1 MHVAGRGVATHP
13 DPLDEVS
20 QRAYD
25 RRVRRP
31 LICFVVALLALLVGA
46 GSAYANRATLHD
58 VRLYQ
63 VPSGSGKGDLV
74 ITARVGL
81 RGQIP
86 DVRRHGDAFAQLS
99 LLLSDGTHRVR
110 VRDRVA
116 LGHQHHLGAPARFRV
131 EIPAKRARRLDLA
144 NGLTWTATLNRTPS
158 RSARVSARQLSPFAL
173 MCQIMAGGV
182 GLRTA
187 RLGMCG
193 GAFDPAPPQAPP
205 PPPPA
210 PPVAFSTTTF
220 YGLDYANSISMC
232 VYFGGPGYTKPYVGF
247 VQFADSIPDSSIENE
262 AYVGNT
268 GNGPQT
274 FPVAADGSFSFPG
287 TYTWL
292 QDGPTTAVRISGSVP
307 TSILNAAPNASTGAA
322 IITYAPLLDYVPAP
336 VSAPLDQS
344 VLTSISAL
352 C

>member
-1 MHVAGRGVATHP
+1 MPQLGRIVAARHV
-13 DPLDEVS
+13 VS
-20 QRAYD
+20 AI
-25 RRVRRP
+25 V
-31 LICFVVALLALLVGA
+31 VVAVALAAVASASAAERAVITNVELFRDRTGA
-46 GSAYANRATLHD
+46 DRGA
-58 VRLYQ
+58 
-63 VPSGSGKGDLV
+63 LV
-74 ITARVGL
+74 ITARVDL

-86 DVRRHGDAFAQLS
+86 DVRRHGDAFARLS
-99 LLLSDGTHRVR
+99 LLVSDGTHRVR

-158 RSARVSARQLSPFAL
+158 RSARASSRQFNPFAL

-182 GLRTA
+182 GLRTV

-210 PPVAFSTTTF
+210 PPVAFSATTF

-247 VQFADSIPDSSIENE
+247 VQFSDSIPDSRIDNE

-268 GNGPQT
+268 GYGAQT
-274 FPVAADGSFSFPG
+274 FPVAADGSFSLPG

-292 QDGPTTAVRISGSVP
+292 QDGPTTAVTISGSVP

-322 IITYAPLLDYVPAP
+322 IISYAPLSDYVPAP

>member
-1 MHVAGRGVATHP
+1 MATHP
-13 DPLDEVS
+13 DPLDEVAR
-20 QRAYD
+20 RAYD
-25 RRVRRP
+25 REVRRP
-31 LICFVVALLALLVGA
+31 LIYVVVALLALLVGA
-46 GSAYANRATLHD
+46 GSASAHRATLHD

-63 VPSGSGKGDLV
+63 VPNGPDKGDLV
-74 ITARVGL
+74 ITARVDV

-86 DVRRHGDAFAQLS
+86 DVRRLGDAFARLS

-116 LGHQHHLGAPARFRV
+116 LGHQHHLGAPARFRF

-144 NGLTWTATLNRTPS
+144 KGLTWTATLNRTPS
-158 RSARVSARQLSPFAL
+158 RSARQLNPFAL

-182 GLRTA
+182 GIRTA
-187 RLGMCG
+187 RFGMCG
-193 GAFDPAPPQAPP
+193 GAFAPAPPQAPP

-232 VYFGGPGYTKPYVGF
+232 VYFGGPGYAKPYVGF
-247 VQFADSIPDSSIENE
+247 VQFSDSIPDASIENE

-268 GNGPQT
+268 GDGPQT
-274 FPVAADGSFSFPG
+274 FPVAADGSFSLPG

-292 QDGPTTAVRISGSVP
+292 QDGPTTAVTISGSVP

-322 IITYAPLLDYVPAP
+322 IISYAPLLDVPAP

>member
-1 MHVAGRGVATHP
+1 V
-13 DPLDEVS
+13 
-20 QRAYD
+20 
-25 RRVRRP
+25 
-31 LICFVVALLALLVGA
+31 
-46 GSAYANRATLHD
+46 
-58 VRLYQ
+58 
-63 VPSGSGKGDLV
+63 
-74 ITARVGL
+74 
-81 RGQIP
+81 
-86 DVRRHGDAFAQLS
+86 
-99 LLLSDGTHRVR
+99 
-110 VRDRVA
+110 
-116 LGHQHHLGAPARFRV
+116 
-131 EIPAKRARRLDLA
+131 RRLDLA

-158 RSARVSARQLSPFAL
+158 RSARVSPRQLNPFAL

-210 PPVAFSTTTF
+210 PPVAFSATTF

-247 VQFADSIPDSSIENE
+247 VQFSDSIPDSRIDNE

-268 GNGPQT
+268 GYGAQT
-274 FPVAADGSFSFPG
+274 FPVAADGSFSLPG

-292 QDGPTTAVRISGSVP
+292 QDGPTTAVTISGSVP

-322 IITYAPLLDYVPAP
+322 IISYAPLSDYVPAP

>member
-1 MHVAGRGVATHP
+1 MPQLGRIVAARHV
-13 DPLDEVS
+13 VS
-20 QRAYD
+20 T
-25 RRVRRP
+25 
-31 LICFVVALLALLVGA
+31 IIVVAVALAAVASASAAERAVITNVELFRDRTGA
-46 GSAYANRATLHD
+46 DRGA
-58 VRLYQ
+58 
-63 VPSGSGKGDLV
+63 LV
-74 ITARVGL
+74 ITARVDL

-86 DVRRHGDAFAQLS
+86 DVRRHGDAFARLS
-99 LLLSDGTHRVR
+99 LLVSDGTHRVR

-158 RSARVSARQLSPFAL
+158 RSARASSRQLSPFQL

-182 GLRTA
+182 GLRTV

-210 PPVAFSTTTF
+210 QPVAFSATTF

-247 VQFADSIPDSSIENE
+247 VQFSDSIPDSRIDNE

-268 GNGPQT
+268 GYGAQT
-274 FPVAADGSFSFPG
+274 FPVAADGSFSLPG

-292 QDGPTTAVRISGSVP
+292 QDGPTTAVTISGSVP

-322 IITYAPLLDYVPAP
+322 IISYAPLSDYVPAP

>member
-1 MHVAGRGVATHP
+1 MAKHP
-13 DPLDEVS
+13 DPLDEAS
-20 QRAYD
+20 PSAYD
-25 RRVRRP
+25 RRVRRSV
-31 LICFVVALLALLVGA
+31 ICFVVASLALLVGA
-46 GSAYANRATLHD
+46 GSAAAHRATLHD

-63 VPSGSGKGDLV
+63 VPKGPDKGELV
-74 ITARVGL
+74 ITARANL

-86 DVRRHGDAFAQLS
+86 DVRRHGDAFAWLS
-99 LLLSDGTHRVR
+99 LLLSDGTHRMR

-116 LGHQHHLGAPARFRV
+116 LGHQHHLGAPARFRF
-131 EIPAKRARRLDLA
+131 EIPAERARRLDLA

-158 RSARVSARQLSPFAL
+158 RSARVSTRQLSPFAL
-173 MCQIMAGGV
+173 MCQILAGGV
-182 GLRTA
+182 GIRTA

-193 GAFDPAPPQAPP
+193 GAFAPATPQAPP

-210 PPVAFSTTTF
+210 PPVAFSATTF
-220 YGLDYANSISMC
+220 YGLDYANSVSMC
-232 VYFGGPGYTKPYVGF
+232 VYFGGPGYAKPYVGF
-247 VQFADSIPDSSIENE
+247 VQFADSIPDPSIEND

-274 FPVAADGSFSFPG
+274 FPVAADGSFSLPG

-292 QDGPTTAVRISGSVP
+292 QGGPTTAVTISGSVP
-307 TSILNAAPNASTGAA
+307 TSILNAAPNASTEAA
-322 IITYAPLLDYVPAP
+322 TISYAPLLDYVPAP